1 MLGAGDLDSF
11 RKDGIQ
17 FHPIAQ
23 SDLSLREGRFNIV

>member
-1 MLGAGDLDSF
+1 MLGAGDVDSF

-23 SDLSLREGRFNIV
+23 TKLSLREFRFNNV